1 MKPYMSN
8 TINLLYYPEAGGLV
22 LDRLNQYKSNPYVTF
37 LNDSDRR
44 VKSCLVSYSLSI
56 FNLDYEKTKTD
67 IANFFD
73 TNYSDLMNGPIKG
86 VILYELGA
94 VIFSESTN
102 NIYTHT
108 VLYADVLDAI
118 QNNKNDCKSYRQSYR
133 FSNIKN
139 AVDYYQYYSNRINA
153 NLAW

>member
-1 MKPYMSN
+1 MKPYISN

-22 LDRLNQYKSNPYVTF
+22 LDRLNQYKTNPYINF
-37 LNDSDRR
+37 LSDSEREI
-44 VKSCLVSYSLSI
+44 KSCLVSHNLSV
-56 FNLDYEKTKTD
+56 FNLNYEKIKSD
-67 IANFFD
+67 IINFFD
-73 TNYSDLMNGPIKG
+73 TNYSDVMNGPIKG

-94 VIFSESTN
+94 VIFSEGVN

-108 VLYADVLDAI
+108 VIYADILDSI
-118 QNNKNDCKSYRQSYR
+118 YNNKKECKSYQQSYR

-139 AVDYYQYYSNRINA
+139 AVGYYQYYSNRINA

>member
-1 MKPYMSN
+1 MKPYISN

-22 LDRLNQYKSNPYVTF
+22 LDRLNQYKTNPYIDF
-37 LNDSDRR
+37 LSDSERKI
-44 VKSCLVSYSLSI
+44 KSCLVSHNLSI
-56 FNLDYEKTKTD
+56 FNLNYEKIKSD
-67 IANFFD
+67 IINFFD
-73 TNYSDLMNGPIKG
+73 TNYSDVMNGPIKG

-94 VIFSESTN
+94 VIFSESVN

-108 VLYADVLDAI
+108 VIYADILDSI
-118 QNNKNDCKSYRQSYR
+118 QYNKNECKSYRQSYR

-139 AVDYYQYYSNRINA
+139 AVGYYQYYSNRINA